1 MSYEPKYKKYLVP
14 VENQQSLNHA
24 CHGFKIAQSKFNDYD
39 ISEDDAKVAV
49 SLYDEAG
56 KTIEQYLIDKNCLV
70 ALTNEFKFTLN
81 LHDDREDLIKVDPLH
96 VH

>member
-1 MSYEPKYKKYLVP
+1 MSDQSKYKKYLVP
-14 VENQQSLNHA
+14 VEKQQSLNDA

-39 ISEDDAKVAV
+39 ISEDDARVAV
-49 SLYDEAG
+49 RLYDEAG
-56 KTIEQYLIDKNCLV
+56 ETIEQYLIEKNCLV

-81 LHDDREDLIKVDPLH
+81 LHDDCEDLINVEPLH